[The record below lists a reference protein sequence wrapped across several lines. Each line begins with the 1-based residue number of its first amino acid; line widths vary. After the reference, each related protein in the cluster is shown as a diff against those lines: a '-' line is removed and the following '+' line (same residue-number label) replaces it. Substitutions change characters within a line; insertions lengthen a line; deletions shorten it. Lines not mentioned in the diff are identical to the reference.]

1 MTALK
6 EKKEQKNAFFV
17 AVSFSTDHFSDA
29 VGNEETGKQ
38 RDGNEQWSHYG
49 GDAPKLVLSHNISY
63 Y

>member
-38 RDGNEQWSHYG
+38 RDGNEQ
-49 GDAPKLVLSHNISY
+49 
-63 Y
+63 